1 MLNQRTIK
9 NPIKAVGVGLHSGR
23 DMTLELLPAP
33 IDAGITF
40 IRTDLDPEICIPAKF
55 EYVGDTTLST
65 ALFKEGYKIGT
76 IEHLLSA
83 IAGLGIDNCIIK
95 VDGPEIPIMDGSAS
109 PFVFLIQSAGL
120 EVQDKLKNLLKLR
133 KKSGSNVGIHT
144 RPSNL
149 LMVSRSHLKL
159 ILTIQPF
166 KNMLKNHLLIFLLH
180 HLLKKCVGP
189 GLLDQ

>member
-9 NPIKAVGVGLHSGR
+9 NPIKAVGVGLHSGK

-40 IRTDLDPEICIPAKF
+40 IRNDLDPEISIPALFK
-55 EYVGDTTLST
+55 YVGDTTLST

-83 IAGLGIDNCIIK
+83 IAGLGIDNCYIK

-120 EVQDKLKNLLKLR
+120 EIQDKLKKFIKV
-133 KKSGSNVGIHT
+133 KKEVRVERGDTYAAIKPFNGFK
-144 RPSNL
+144 
-149 LMVSRSHLKL
+149 VSFE
-159 ILTIQPF
+159 INFEDPTISKHAQKSSIDF
-166 KNMLKNHLLIFLLH
+166 SSTSFVKEV
-180 HLLKKCVGP
+180 CRA
-189 GLLDQ
+189 

>member
-9 NPIKAVGVGLHSGR
+9 NPIKAVGVGLHSGK

-40 IRTDLDPEICIPAKF
+40 IRNDLDPEISIPALFK
-55 EYVGDTTLST
+55 YVGDTTLST

-83 IAGLGIDNCIIK
+83 IAGLGIDNCYIK

-120 EVQDKLKNLLKLR
+120 E
-133 KKSGSNVGIHT
+133 I
-144 RPSNL
+144 
-149 LMVSRSHLKL
+149 
-159 ILTIQPF
+159 
-166 KNMLKNHLLIFLLH
+166 
-180 HLLKKCVGP
+180 
-189 GLLDQ
+189 